1 MDNRSAGFVKLRNT
15 AGMRMVDY
23 YLVVPVL
30 VMTIIG
36 LYVLQRVLS
45 NGYAAYPGNYY
56 RQIVATLVGVFIAI
70 CICILD
76 THFLKMVGRLIYAAS
91 LMLLLLVPIDGYSLK
106 STWGADSWLNLPVIG
121 NFQPS
126 ELAKIGLV
134 LVVADI
140 LESMAEKK
148 VSMLKGFGMIAGVY
162 APPMLLILLQPDF
175 GTAMV
180 IMFTFVCM
188 LFAWGIKYRYF
199 LLAISSAVVIVI
211 PAVWT
216 FYLEDYQKNRILS
229 LVFQGSDPRSEY
241 NLKQS
246 QAAIMSGGLTG
257 NHTGILTSVPVK
269 ESDFIFAA
277 ISEHMGFI
285 GTTTV
290 IIMAFFFICRCLYV
304 ANKVPSRSSAYI
316 LSGLAGYF
324 AFHYIENMGMAVGLL
339 PITGIP
345 LPFISLGGTAQ
356 LINFIAFGIILN
368 IAMSRSVNTGGNT

>member
-1 MDNRSAGFVKLRNT
+1 MDNRSAGFVKLRNS
-15 AGMRMVDY
+15 AGIRSVDY
-23 YLVVPVL
+23 FLVIPVL
-30 VMTIIG
+30 VLTIIG
-36 LYVLQRVLS
+36 LYVLQKVLS

-56 RQIVATLVGVFIAI
+56 RQIVATLGGVLVAVFI
-70 CICILD
+70 CLLD
-76 THFLKMVGRLIYAAS
+76 THFLKMVGRVIYAAS
-91 LMLLLLVPIDGYSLK
+91 IFLLILVPIDGYSLK
-106 STWGADSWLNLPVIG
+106 ATWGADSWLNLPVVG

-134 LVVADI
+134 LVAADI
-140 LESMAEKK
+140 LEAIAEKK
-148 VSMLKGFGMIAGVY
+148 VSMLKGFGLIAAVY

-188 LFAWGIKYRYF
+188 MFAWGIKYRYF
-199 LLAISSAVVIVI
+199 LLAISSVIVI
-211 PAVWT
+211 FIPLLWN
-216 FYLEDYQKNRILS
+216 FYLEDYQKERILS
-229 LVFQGSDPRSEY
+229 HIFEGSDPKAEY
-241 NLKQS
+241 NLVQS
-246 QAAIMSGGLTG
+246 KAAIMSGGLAG
-257 NHTGILTSVPVK
+257 NYTGIFTPVPVK

-277 ISEHMGFI
+277 ISERMGFI

-304 ANKVPSRSSAYI
+304 ADKVSSKSSSYI
-316 LSGLAGYF
+316 LAGLAGYF

-368 IAMSRSVNTGGNT
+368 ISMSRGLETGKT

>member
-1 MDNRSAGFVKLRNT
+1 
-15 AGMRMVDY
+15 MRMVDY

-30 VMTIIG
+30 ILTFIG
-36 LYVLQRVLS
+36 LYVLQKVLS

-56 RQIVATLVGVFIAI
+56 RQIVATLGGVLMAVFI
-70 CICILD
+70 CLLD
-76 THFLKMVGRLIYAAS
+76 THFLKMVGRVIYAAS
-91 LMLLLLVPIDGYSLK
+91 IFLLLLVPIDGYSLK
-106 STWGADSWLNLPVIG
+106 ATWGADSWLNLPVIG

-134 LVVADI
+134 LVAADI

-148 VSMLKGFGMIAGVY
+148 VSMLKGFGLIAAVY

-188 LFAWGIKYRYF
+188 MFAWGIKYRYF
-199 LLAISSAVVIVI
+199 LLAISSVIVIVI
-211 PAVWT
+211 PLLWN
-216 FYLEDYQKNRILS
+216 FYLEDYQKERILS
-229 LVFQGSDPRSEY
+229 HIFEGSDPKAEY
-241 NLKQS
+241 NLLQS
-246 QAAIMSGGLTG
+246 KAAIMSGGLAG
-257 NHTGILTSVPVK
+257 NHTGIWTPVPVK

-277 ISEHMGFI
+277 ISERMGFI
-285 GTTTV
+285 GTTAV
-290 IIMAFFFICRCLYV
+290 IILAFFFICRCLYV
-304 ANKVPSRSSAYI
+304 ASKVPSKSSSYI
-316 LSGLAGYF
+316 LAGLAGYF

-368 IAMSRSVNTGGNT
+368 ISMSRGVNTGQT